1 MPGKSIRII
10 SPVSSVYLD
19 AARLLAALVV
29 LYVHAHDQWYGVETA
44 LLKSLAHGAVV
55 IFFVLSGYVIA
66 YTTTNNNRGEFQYA
80 KARLSRLYSVLV
92 PTLLITIVASL
103 IVSKADPALM
113 AEYTRGAAWPRYLLS
128 GTFLNE
134 IWFLSATPP
143 INRPLWSLS
152 YEFWYYAIFGA
163 WFYAKG
169 GYKSYLPF
177 LLICMVAGP
186 KILCMMPIWLAG
198 VAAYKYRGPVSTSN
212 KLFALILLLFGVVVV
227 SVLSL
232 PAIPYQLGRSPLYYA
247 NQFITDWISGL
258 IFAFSLWLLPTVA
271 QAPARPN
278 RWIERFRDIANMTFP
293 LYVLHHPL
301 LILWRAVRGY
311 QPGSLTDMWQAIVVV
326 TLVSA
331 VLGVLMDKQ
340 RFLWDRLFTFL
351 LNKVKQLTIK
361 ITPSAHR
368 AKVLVFN
375 TVGKPAVSAQ
385 SEHDN

>member
-1 MPGKSIRII
+1 MSGKSIRII
-10 SPVSSVYLD
+10 SPASSVYLD

-29 LYVHAHDQWYGVETA
+29 LYVHAHDQWYGVESA
-44 LLKSLAHGAVV
+44 LLKSLAHGAVIV
-55 IFFVLSGYVIA
+55 FFVLSGYVIA

-80 KARLSRLYSVLV
+80 KARLSRLCSVLF
-92 PTLLITIVASL
+92 PTLLITIVASV
-103 IVSKADPALM
+103 IVSKADPVLM

-128 GTFLNE
+128 STFLNE

-169 GYKSYLPF
+169 GYKSLLPF
-177 LLICMVAGP
+177 VVMCLMAGP

-198 VAAYKYRGPVSTSN
+198 VAAYKYRGPAGSSN
-212 KLFALILLLFGVVVV
+212 KVFLLIILLFGVVVV
-227 SVLSL
+227 SILSL

-258 IFAFSLWLLPTVA
+258 IFAFSLWLLPTVTK
-271 QAPARPN
+271 APAKPN
-278 RWIERFRDIANMTFP
+278 QWIERFRDVANMTFP

-301 LILWRAVRGY
+301 LILWRAVLGY
-311 QPGSLTDMWQAIVVV
+311 KVGNPADMWQAIAVV

-340 RFLWDRLFTFL
+340 RFVWDRFFTFL
-351 LNKVKQLTIK
+351 LTKVRDLTID
-361 ITPSAHR
+361 IPFLHSAEEKPTVDVR
-368 AKVLVFN
+368 ARN
-375 TVGKPAVSAQ
+375 
-385 SEHDN
+385 NR